1 MDQDIE
7 ISEKLKMY
15 KDSFNSTEQFIAI
28 LNNDMTIIDANKALL
43 DLIGHD
49 TLDICDVPYWELP
62 LWEHSTEIQN
72 LIMFSFESIYLG
84 EEVKFE
90 TTYLDENDEIKYLE
104 FTIKPIYDE
113 MEEIDSLIAMGYDVT
128 NIKNTQIKLLEAE
141 EELEI
146 FFNSGLDGYMIRKLE
161 YPIELNSDNHNIVVD
176 TIFSKEKVHRYNE
189 AFKDIMQIPEV
200 FYNGKDLFANAKIY
214 INNESLTNIFLES
227 LNLGYKKIELNF
239 IADDKSKRYVEI
251 TIKPVITNGYYMG
264 CFYIVQDVT
273 KEKMHQDELFKMAN
287 FDALTSVAN
296 RRYFINQVEKIT
308 SLNDFEMGVM
318 CLFDIDNFKSV
329 NDNFGHDIGDVA
341 LKNIAWKINEK
352 VENLGIFARMGGEE
366 FSAFFM
372 CDLQTTKEVLDEIMQ
387 DIRESLITID
397 KLSITLKITVSA
409 GITVVKKGDIFND
422 FFKNAD
428 NALYEAKSQGRNRY
442 IVSKE
447 S

>member
-239 IADDKSKRYVEI
+239 IADD
-251 TIKPVITNGYYMG
+251 M
-264 CFYIVQDVT
+264 
-273 KEKMHQDELFKMAN
+273 
-287 FDALTSVAN
+287 
-296 RRYFINQVEKIT
+296 
-308 SLNDFEMGVM
+308 
-318 CLFDIDNFKSV
+318 
-329 NDNFGHDIGDVA
+329 
-341 LKNIAWKINEK
+341 
-352 VENLGIFARMGGEE
+352 
-366 FSAFFM
+366 
-372 CDLQTTKEVLDEIMQ
+372 
-387 DIRESLITID
+387 
-397 KLSITLKITVSA
+397 
-409 GITVVKKGDIFND
+409 
-422 FFKNAD
+422 
-428 NALYEAKSQGRNRY
+428 
-442 IVSKE
+442 
-447 S
+447 

>member
-1 MDQDIE
+1 MDSDIG
-7 ISEKLKMY
+7 IDLKLKMY

-28 LNNDMTIIDANKALL
+28 LNNDMTIIDVNKALL
-43 DLIGHD
+43 DLIRHD
-49 TLDICDVPYWELP
+49 TLDIRDVPYWELP

-128 NIKNTQIKLLEAE
+128 NIKNTQIRLLEAE

-161 YPIELNSDNHNIVVD
+161 YPIELNPDNHNIVVD
-176 TIFSKEKVHRYNE
+176 TIFNKEKVHRYNE
-189 AFKDIMQIPEV
+189 AFKDIMQIPEL
-200 FYNGKDLFANAKIY
+200 FYNGKDLFANARIY
-214 INNESLTNIFLES
+214 INNESLTDIFLES

-239 IADDKSKRYVEI
+239 IADDKSKRYVEL
-251 TIKPVITNGYYMG
+251 TIKPVIINDYYTA

-308 SLNDFEMGVM
+308 SLDDFEMGVM

-341 LKNIAWKINEK
+341 LKNIACQINEK